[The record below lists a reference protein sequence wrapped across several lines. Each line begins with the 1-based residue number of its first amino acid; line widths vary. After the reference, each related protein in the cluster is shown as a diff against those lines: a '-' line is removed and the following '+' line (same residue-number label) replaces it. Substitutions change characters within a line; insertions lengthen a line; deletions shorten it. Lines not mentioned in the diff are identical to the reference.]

1 VHKIIHKSIRDG
13 QVLDMIYMTNERT
26 FTKRWIKVYR
36 LQGESFK
43 AYCFLRKSIRTFKLA
58 NVLAL
63 VPVEK
68 KASVD
73 V

>member
-1 VHKIIHKSIRDG
+1 MHKIIQKSIRSG

-36 LQGESFK
+36 LQGESFR
-43 AYCFLRKSIRTFKLA
+43 AYCFLRQSIRTFKIA

-68 KASVD
+68 RESVD

>member
-1 VHKIIHKSIRDG
+1 VHKVIQKSIRSG

-26 FTKRWIKVYR
+26 ITKRWIKVIR
-36 LQGESFK
+36 LKGESFT
-43 AYCFLRKSIRTFKLA
+43 AYCFLRQSIRTFKLD

-63 VPVEK
+63 VPVVK
-68 KASVD
+68 RVSVD